1 MIWPG
6 RVNSSETTAGV
17 NLVLW
22 NQTEKLG
29 GGNDSEGLGC
39 SSGLLFST
47 IKFWVDGV
55 GGNGGSKEKS
65 GQQNVGGLLQ
75 GQDSCRNGL
84 DEGRDWRE
92 RTNKKQRHCYVGH
105 INPHRAGVG
114 GWGLDLLISWPWDK
128 EITLGHPGPSV
139 ITRVLIRQKEGAT
152 EEEPERWQRE
162 ENSAQCCWLWRQEGS
177 QSKKV
182 GILWKMEKARK
193 WISP

>member
-1 MIWPG
+1 MEVIVGMESWRQMHFMRLWKIRWRNLASDPTWKSEQFWG
-6 RVNSSETTAGV
+6 SETTAGV

-39 SSGLLFST
+39 SSSLLFST
-47 IKFWVDGV
+47 IKFWVEGA

-65 GQQNVGGLLQ
+65 GQQNMGGLLQ
-75 GQDSCRNGL
+75 GQGSCRNGL

-114 GWGLDLLISWPWDK
+114 GGD
-128 EITLGHPGPSV
+128 
-139 ITRVLIRQKEGAT
+139 
-152 EEEPERWQRE
+152 
-162 ENSAQCCWLWRQEGS
+162 
-177 QSKKV
+177 
-182 GILWKMEKARK
+182 
-193 WISP
+193 